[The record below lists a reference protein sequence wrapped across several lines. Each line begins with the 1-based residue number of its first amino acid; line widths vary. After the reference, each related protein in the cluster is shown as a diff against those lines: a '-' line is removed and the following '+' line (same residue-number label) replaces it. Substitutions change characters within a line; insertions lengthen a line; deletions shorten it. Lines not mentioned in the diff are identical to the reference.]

1 MNRRLKL
8 VAAPALS
15 QSEPDS
21 GLPRPHGGPRRE
33 PGIGPHDSPMFDGT

>member
-21 GLPRPHGGPRRE
+21 GLPRPLGPVVSRH
-33 PGIGPHDSPMFDGT
+33 GPHDSPIFVGS

>member
-21 GLPRPHGGPRRE
+21 GLPRPSGRTTHPSFPGPNLAR
-33 PGIGPHDSPMFDGT
+33 